1 MKQRVE
7 YIDRLKGFA
16 ILCVVIGHF
25 TLWAIGRRNDPFH
38 DFVYLYHMPLFFFL
52 SGIVI
57 SAAPKPKKVLV
68 KACQFLCPFFF
79 VGGLVYSSYIKG
91 NFHDFIWGQLK
102 YGYWYLQ
109 ILTLFYILL
118 LPFHWSNL
126 NGGGR
131 RSAALKDIVMA
142 MAVYAFL
149 VVINSLLSPGTSSLI
164 GIGQAR
170 LYWPYFILG
179 FFSHKYQLTERLMSN
194 NVVMSLSMVFILPA
208 CILYFSGFKHIYNFL
223 SLAFIIVFVYLFKS
237 RESKTSVIE
246 RELARIGRGTLDVY
260 IFHYF
265 VISTVHLGAFGQWL
279 ENSGNWLFLGIVNVS
294 VSIVIAYVCVG
305 FGQLIRQ
312 SKLIEDVLYGGFIKK
327 IVSALRE
334 TAA

>member
-1 MKQRVE
+1 
-7 YIDRLKGFA
+7 
-16 ILCVVIGHF
+16 
-25 TLWAIGRRNDPFH
+25 
-38 DFVYLYHMPLFFFL
+38 
-52 SGIVI
+52 
-57 SAAPKPKKVLV
+57 
-68 KACQFLCPFFF
+68 
-79 VGGLVYSSYIKG
+79 
-91 NFHDFIWGQLK
+91 
-102 YGYWYLQ
+102 
-109 ILTLFYILL
+109 
-118 LPFHWSNL
+118 
-126 NGGGR
+126 
-131 RSAALKDIVMA
+131 

-223 SLAFIIVFVYLFKS
+223 SLAFIIVFVYLFKL
-237 RESKTSVIE
+237 RENKTSVIE

-279 ENSGNWLFLGIVNVS
+279 ENSGNWLFLGIVNIS
-294 VSIVIAYVCVG
+294 VSIAIAYVCVG

-327 IVSALRE
+327 IVSALLE